1 MNFLTDSIIIYSK
14 DKINITIHINI
25 FVSDIDEE
33 CYFELG
39 LLTSSDDKRP
49 KKINIFLPIKYDLN
63 NCVEDLYEKFIQ
75 NDNYIKLI
83 FNENTSID
91 GYDMFKIKKD
101 TIRFCKI
108 KKIDSDKI
116 TLNVQKVKD
125 KCQNYFRFRVKNI
138 DKNLLRVE
146 EPASSLIIDP
156 FKRTIRVLGFHINN
170 ARNYKKKKPVL
181 KDNKIEIKEIN
192 SFLICDIKTEL
203 IESSVEK
210 KSFRLLE
217 DDEWNNYIVGHKDS
231 KKKMIVYQFKKTCKN
246 NENIGDYKLFI
257 KTYNIDSK
265 NFLYGI
271 LFIVFILGM
280 ALLANAIFSKLEKYS
295 LWIMLLGLLGIVF
308 FCCLIFKSTVLNRCI
323 SIFKNIRK

>member
-1 MNFLTDSIIIYSK
+1 MNFLTDSIIIYSE
-14 DKINITIHINI
+14 DQINITIHINI

-39 LLTSSDDKRP
+39 LLTSSCDKRP
-49 KKINIFLPIKYDLN
+49 KKINIFLPIKYNLN
-63 NCVEDLYEKFIQ
+63 SYVEDLYEKFGQ

-108 KKIDSDKI
+108 RKIDSDKI
-116 TLNVQKVKD
+116 TLNVQRAKNE
-125 KCQNYFRFRVKNI
+125 CQNYFRFRVKNI

-170 ARNYKKKKPVL
+170 VRNYKKKKPVL
-181 KDNKIEIKEIN
+181 EDNKIKIKEIN

-231 KKKMIVYQFKKTCKN
+231 KKKIVYQFKKICEN
-246 NENIGDYKLFI
+246 DENIGDYKLFI
-257 KTYNIDSK
+257 KTYNISNADSLSK
-265 NFLYGI
+265 FSFI
-271 LFIVFILGM
+271 LFIVCIALFSNATFKSLEDYYYYIIAFGFIL
-280 ALLANAIFSKLEKYS
+280 LYIF
-295 LWIMLLGLLGIVF
+295 
-308 FCCLIFKSTVLNRCI
+308 
-323 SIFKNIRK
+323 IFKNIRK

>member
-14 DKINITIHINI
+14 KEVDVTIHINI
-25 FVSDIDEE
+25 FISDIDEE

-39 LLTSSDDKRP
+39 LLTSSDEKL
-49 KKINIFLPIKYDLN
+49 KEISIFLPIEYNLN
-63 NCVEDLYEKFIQ
+63 SRVEDLYEKFEQ

-83 FNENTSID
+83 FNENTSIN
-91 GYDMFKIKKD
+91 GYDTFKIKKGI
-101 TIRFCKI
+101 IRFCKI

-116 TLNVQKVKD
+116 TLNIQQTGKECK
-125 KCQNYFRFRVKNI
+125 NYFRFRIKNI

-181 KDNKIEIKEIN
+181 EGNKIKIKEIN

-231 KKKMIVYQFKKTCKN
+231 KKKIVYQFKKTCKDD
-246 NENIGDYKLFI
+246 ENIGDYKLFI
-257 KTYNIDSK
+257 KTYNISNIDSTSK
-265 NFLYGI
+265 FSFI
-271 LFIVFILGM
+271 LFIVCI
-280 ALLANAIFSKLEKYS
+280 ALFSNATFKFLENYYPY
-295 LWIMLLGLLGIVF
+295 IIALGIVLLYIF
-308 FCCLIFKSTVLNRCI
+308 IFKDM
-323 SIFKNIRK
+323 RK